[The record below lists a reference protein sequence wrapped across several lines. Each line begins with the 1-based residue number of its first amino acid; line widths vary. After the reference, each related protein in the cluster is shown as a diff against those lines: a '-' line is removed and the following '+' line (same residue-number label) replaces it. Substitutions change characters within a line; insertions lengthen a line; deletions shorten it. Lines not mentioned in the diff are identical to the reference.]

1 MIGSEGH
8 DYNEVVIP
16 ITCEAGCCLNKVTH
30 VVMFTTRPLF
40 ICEDSLETYN
50 FMPIKTLEEYKK
62 DVE

>member
-1 MIGSEGH
+1 MIGSDGH
-8 DYNEVVIP
+8 NYDKIVIP
-16 ITCEAGCCLNKVTH
+16 EKCEAGCCKNTVTH

-40 ICEDSLETYN
+40 ICEESLEVYS